1 MRRFAAFPTYA
12 PLPLVGERGKGSQK
26 PYLAFRLPDMP
37 SLMPNA
43 TANDASQACMRCDK

>member
-12 PLPLVGERGKGSQK
+12 PLLSLVVKRGKGSQK

-37 SLMPNA
+37 SLMHNA
-43 TANDASQACMRCDK
+43 AANGSSQ